1 MILFLA
7 VVLACD
13 WLFMRWHLRQEKS
26 HQEIAMSALNGTFK
40 GDAPLLPAVEQKD
53 YKVSDTYNKLKGLGL
68 YSWEA
73 ESLLPAVD
81 FDVTT
86 EVIVLLFVRGSD
98 HERRHFL
105 RNSIGKFL
113 MEKSIHLKFQVL
125 FVFGYGHKPT
135 QEDVEKWKEE
145 SMTYRDLIMPGK

>member
-7 VVLACD
+7 VIACD
-13 WLFMRWHLRQEKS
+13 FLFMRW
-26 HQEIAMSALNGTFK
+26 HQEIAMSASNGTFK
-40 GDAPLLPAVEQKD
+40 GDAPLPAVEHRD
-53 YKVSDTYNKLKGLGL
+53 YKVSDTYNKLNALGL

-73 ESLLPAVD
+73 ESLLPAED

-86 EVIVLLFVRGSD
+86 EVIVLLFVRGPD